1 MSKPIKQR
9 GSISVVIPA
18 YGHAAYIGQTLESL
32 LQQTRPAD
40 QILVINDG
48 SPDDTAGAVHPYLD
62 KITYIEQENRG
73 LVQTLNRGLA
83 LCSGDYVCTI
93 GSDDWLAPHALEAT
107 GAILDRYPEVGLVHG
122 GVTIVDTAG
131 RPHPELAPQP
141 YPKGLYRDVSTLF
154 RHNYIVPPA
163 ALCRR
168 AALNDAGPFL
178 DHPYTQDWAMW
189 LSIPLHGW
197 ALYGL
202 DEKVAFYRRHGNKLS
217 DAKNF
222 PAAHAD
228 ERRMLSAM
236 AQRYLDKL
244 AAQGK
249 GPIDGD
255 RRRLL
260 RMLGWRSLARGDRRT
275 ARRAFG
281 RVVIA
286 ALDVPSVPGLVFAFL
301 PSRVY
306 ADMRQVYLRFPAV
319 NKVGRR
325 VVRH

>member
-1 MSKPIKQR
+1 MSEPIKQR
-9 GSISVVIPA
+9 GSISVMIPA
-18 YGHAAYIGQTLESL
+18 YGHAAYIGQTLESIL
-32 LQQTRPAD
+32 RQTRPAD

-48 SPDDTAGAVHPYLD
+48 SPDDTAGAVRPYLD
-62 KITYIEQENRG
+62 KITYIEQENQG

-83 LCSGDYVCTI
+83 LCSGDYVCMI
-93 GSDDWLAPHALEAT
+93 ASDDWLAPHALETT

-122 GVTIVDTAG
+122 GVTMVDGTG
-131 RPHPELAPQP
+131 TPHPELAPPP
-141 YPKGLYRDVSTLF
+141 YPRGLYRDVSTLF
-154 RHNYIVPPA
+154 RHNYIIPPA
-163 ALCRR
+163 TLCRR
-168 AALNDAGPFL
+168 AALNDAGPFR

-202 DEKVAFYRRHGNKLS
+202 DDVVAFYRRHGNNLS

-228 ERRMLSAM
+228 ERHMLSAM
-236 AQRYLDKL
+236 AQQYLDRL
-244 AAQGK
+244 AAEGK
-249 GPIDGD
+249 GALDGD
-255 RRRLL
+255 ARRFL

-275 ARRAFG
+275 ARRAFAW
-281 RVVIA
+281 VITG
-286 ALDVPSVPGLVFAFL
+286 ALDVQSVPGLLLALL

-306 ADMRQVYLRFPAV
+306 ADMRQVYLRLPVV

-325 VVRH
+325 VVRN